1 MQPRSVT
8 WAGLSHG
15 SLITLSIQGN
25 LLATLAPFWEA
36 GNSPWRWQ
44 RMTAQLLPRF
54 HPAPGGLE
62 ACVISVILFTWMQQP
77 LPRLW
82 SPCLGAAA
90 SAWCFH
96 HAATFRTWHRKRAYL
111 SSRLRLVERSAW
123 DGSHGLLGSSLC
135 LGAVRACFV

>member
-15 SLITLSIQGN
+15 SLITPSIQGS

-36 GNSPWRWQ
+36 GNSTWRKQ

-62 ACVISVILFTWMQQP
+62 ASVI
-77 LPRLW
+77 
-82 SPCLGAAA
+82 
-90 SAWCFH
+90 
-96 HAATFRTWHRKRAYL
+96 
-111 SSRLRLVERSAW
+111 
-123 DGSHGLLGSSLC
+123 
-135 LGAVRACFV
+135 